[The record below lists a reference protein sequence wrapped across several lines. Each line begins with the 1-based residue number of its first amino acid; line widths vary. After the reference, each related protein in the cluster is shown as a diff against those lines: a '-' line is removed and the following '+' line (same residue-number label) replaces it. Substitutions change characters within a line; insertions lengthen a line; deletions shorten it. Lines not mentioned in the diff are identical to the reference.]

1 MSPDFLLEIGC
12 EEIPGWM
19 LPAAEASLKVLLE
32 KELGARGLLLGDPVQ
47 TYSTPRRLV
56 ACCQRLRAAEPDRVS
71 EVVGPPVSVAYT
83 PEGKPTR
90 AAESFAAKQGVPVK
104 SLKRV
109 KTPKGEYVAA
119 RSEQKGRSAAVLLA
133 GLLPEVIASI
143 NFPRTMY
150 WTSPT
155 GAHFIR
161 PIRWLVVLLGGKVVH
176 VEIDGVKSDRLSRGH
191 RLLAPAA
198 VAVKSV
204 TDYRRGLEKAFVV
217 LEAEE
222 RKRVIAGE
230 ADRALKS
237 DSLRRRA
244 DIPLLDQLANLA
256 EHPAVIRGEFA
267 REFLSLPAEVLI
279 TVMRHHQKYIS
290 VEDARGQLAPY
301 FLTVLDLDSD
311 ASGEIRRGHE
321 AVLAA
326 RFRDAQF
333 FWQADQKRS
342 LAERSRLL
350 DQAVFQSQLGSYA
363 KKVNR
368 LVSLASWV
376 ARNLV
381 SPDGRRADIEAAS
394 RAASLCKSDLTTEM
408 VGEFP
413 ELQGIIGGLYAR
425 AQGEPEK
432 VARAIYEHYQPIGA
446 DAPCPTTLEGSALAL
461 ADKLDTVTACF
472 SAGLAP
478 TGSRDPFALR
488 RAGIGVVR
496 IVVEGQYTISVSE
509 AVGEAVDVLAKGGLR
524 VEDTGKL
531 TSEVRAFL
539 EERARYLFRELR
551 NHPFDEVN
559 AVFAAGW
566 DDLVQ
571 TAARLEAVR
580 SLRPSKDFEPVAAA
594 FKRIRNILEQAGDGQ
609 ARASGAIETNLL
621 EPGPERDLH
630 DRFTELRPRV
640 AALRG
645 ARKFEE
651 ALRQIA
657 SLRPQ
662 VDRFFDKV
670 LVMAKD
676 EQVRENRL
684 TLLAHLLQEFS
695 TVADFSEIVVN
706 PKT

>member
-1 MSPDFLLEIGC
+1 MRADFLLEIGC

-19 LPAAEASLKVLLE
+19 LPAAEASLKDLLE
-32 KELGARGLLLGDPVQ
+32 KELGASGLLCGEPIQ

-56 ACCQRLRAAEPDRVS
+56 ACCPRLALSEPDRVS
-71 EVVGPPVSVAYT
+71 EVVGPPRSVAYT
-83 PEGKPTR
+83 SEGNPTR

-104 SLKRV
+104 FLKTV
-109 KTPKGEYVAA
+109 KTSKGEYVAA
-119 RSEQKGRSAAVLLA
+119 RCEQKGRPAGQVLA
-133 GLLPEVIASI
+133 EALPGVIAAI

-150 WTSPT
+150 WTSPS

-161 PIRWLVVLLGGKVVH
+161 PIRWLVVLLGGKVVSI
-176 VEIDGVKSDRLSRGH
+176 EIDGVKSDRFTLGH

-198 VAVKSV
+198 VAVRSAV
-204 TDYRRGLEKAFVV
+204 DYQRSLAKAFVV

-222 RKRVIAGE
+222 RKKIIARE

-237 DSLRRRA
+237 DGLRRRA
-244 DIPLLDQLANLA
+244 DIQLLDELANLA
-256 EHPAVIRGEFA
+256 EYPAVVRGEFA

-290 VEDARGQLAPY
+290 AEDDRGQLAPC
-301 FLTVLDLDSD
+301 FLTVLDLDGD
-311 ASGEIRRGHE
+311 PSGEIRRGHE
-321 AVLAA
+321 TVLAA

-333 FWQADQKRS
+333 FWQADQKHS
-342 LAERSRLL
+342 LVERARLL
-350 DQAVFQSQLGSYA
+350 DQVVFQSQLGSYA

-368 LVSLASWV
+368 VVPLTGWMVRHLVCA
-376 ARNLV
+376 
-381 SPDGRRADIEAAS
+381 DGRRADIEAAS
-394 RAASLCKSDLTTEM
+394 RAASLCKSDLTAEM

-432 VARAIYEHYQPIGA
+432 VAQAVYEHYQPVGA
-446 DAPCPTTLEGSALAL
+446 EAPCPTTPEGSALSL
-461 ADKLDTVTACF
+461 ADKLDTIAACF

-488 RAGIGVVR
+488 RAGTGVVR
-496 IVVEGQYTISVSE
+496 IIVEGRLAISLE
-509 AVGEAVDVLAKGGLR
+509 AAVQQAVDGVASGGLK
-524 VEDTGKL
+524 VEDSGKL
-531 TSEVRAFL
+531 ASEVLAFL
-539 EERARYLFRELR
+539 EERARHVFRELR
-551 NHPFDEVN
+551 GYPFDEVN

-566 DDLVQ
+566 DDLTE
-571 TAARLEAVR
+571 TASRLEAVR
-580 SLRPSKDFEPVAAA
+580 RLRPSKDFEPVAAA
-594 FKRIRNILEQAGDGQ
+594 FKRIGNILEQAGDVQ
-609 ARASGAIETNLL
+609 ARTRSTIEAELL

-630 DRFTELRPRV
+630 DRFMELRPRV
-640 AALRG
+640 AELRQ
-645 ARKFEE
+645 AHQYEE

-676 EQVRENRL
+676 ERVRENRL